1 MECRVVDL
9 FAGGGGLSLGFK
21 KAGFDIVCAIENW
34 KPAAEVYRSNFPEH
48 PILEMDLAET
58 ENAVSTIE
66 KYKPNIIIGG
76 PPCQDFSSAGK
87 RDETQGRADLTISFS
102 KIIHQCL
109 PQYFVMEN
117 VARAASS
124 KAFKQALNI
133 FKEAGY
139 GVTIETLDA
148 AFCGVPQMR
157 KRLFV
162 IGALHNKDNFLQS
175 DLLEGLSK
183 TPLTLRQYF
192 GDKLGI
198 NHYYRHP
205 RSYARRAVFS
215 IDEPSPTIR
224 GVNRPV
230 PKGYPGHSG
239 DTSPISEETRCL
251 TTQERALIQT
261 FPVDFQFPGCKTDT
275 EQVIGNAVPVNLS
288 MYVANRLKNF
298 INRPYSHDK
307 LSANLSLFELS
318 REYNASQENRQ
329 KLTAK
334 DYKTE
339 AHHLISPA

>member
-1 MECRVVDL
+1 MKYRVVDL

-21 KAGFDIVCAIENW
+21 KSGFEIACAFENW
-34 KPAAEVYRSNFPEH
+34 KPAIEIYRTNFPEH
-48 PILEMDLAET
+48 PVIELDLSET
-58 ENAVSTIE
+58 KNAVSVI
-66 KYKPNIIIGG
+66 KKINPNIIIGG

-102 KIIHQCL
+102 RIINQCL

-139 GVTIETLDA
+139 GVTIKTLDA
-148 AFCGVPQMR
+148 ARCGVPQLR

-162 IGALHNKDNFLQS
+162 VGALHNSDNFLENE
-175 DLLEGLSK
+175 LLEGLSE

-192 GDKLGI
+192 GNKLGI

-205 RSYARRAVFS
+205 RSYARRAIFS

-239 DTSPISEETRCL
+239 DTSPVSENIRCL

-261 FPVDFQFPGCKTDT
+261 FPIDFQFPGSKTEV

-288 MYVANRLKNF
+288 MYVANCLKNF
-298 INRPYSHDK
+298 IDRPYAHGFASG
-307 LSANLSLFELS
+307 NLSLFEVS
-318 REYNASQENRQ
+318 RENEHYQE
-329 KLTAK
+329 KVLGV
-334 DYKTE
+334 
-339 AHHLISPA
+339 ISH